1 MKNNYLDAMTICKH
15 FGFPDL
21 FITFTCNPKW
31 PEITRYVKARKL
43 KAEDRSDIICRIFKI
58 KLDSL
63 MDALT
68 KKNILGE
75 TSASMYTIE
84 FQKRGLPH
92 AHILLFMKKIKQPTT
107 EDIDNIIYAEIPNKK
122 EEPELFEIIKD
133 TMIHGPCGAAN
144 MNSPCMENGR
154 CSKSYPKSF
163 SETTIAVE
171 PPDHIVASEL
181 GDVDLTKENLEKKR
195 NELKELFDCR
205 YVSTCEGTWRVFKFP
220 IHYRSVAVE
229 KLSFH
234 LPGKQ
239 VVTFKEK
246 DKLKTVVTRK
256 LIENTMF
263 LAWFELCKIDS
274 LARTLTYAQIPNFF
288 TYDKRSKKFKRR
300 KRGFALGRINY
311 APRTQENTYFLRVLL
326 NIVRGP
332 TSYDDIKT
340 YEGVLHPSYKAACYA
355 RGLLDDD
362 QEYIDDILRRSYE
375 STASELRNVF
385 VMMLMSNT
393 LSEPETVWEPTWE
406 VLSED
411 IEHCR
416 RRNFNRPGLLLSD
429 DDKKKYPL
437 LEIEKI
443 LRRNGTSLSRFESM
457 PRLPRTS
464 SDDSNVLVLDERS
477 YCHTSLLET
486 LDRDIPKMTCEQK
499 FIYDQILSA
508 VNKGDGG
515 MFFVSGFGGTG
526 KTFLWKLL
534 SAAIR
539 SRGDIVLNVASSGI
553 ASLLLQGGRTAH
565 SRFSIA
571 LNPDEFSSCTMKHG
585 TDQSNLVK
593 ASSLIIWDEAPMM
606 SKHCFEALDRSL
618 SDIVGK
624 HDTQPFGGKVVV
636 FGGDFRQVLPVING
650 AGRAEIV
657 MTTLNS
663 SYLWDNCK
671 VLNLTKNMRLLS
683 GGLSLEDSKDLKE
696 FSEWI
701 LKVGDGKLSEPND
714 GEAEIE
720 IPTEFLITKSYDPIE
735 AISKAIYGDSA
746 TLHEKKE
753 AKFFQEREL
762 FFVQPMGM

>member
-1 MKNNYLDAMTICKH
+1 MIVLQATNNFICL
-15 FGFPDL
+15 PVL
-21 FITFTCNPKW
+21 FI
-31 PEITRYVKARKL
+31 L
-43 KAEDRSDIICRIFKI
+43 
-58 KLDSL
+58 
-63 MDALT
+63 
-68 KKNILGE
+68 IL
-75 TSASMYTIE
+75 
-84 FQKRGLPH
+84 
-92 AHILLFMKKIKQPTT
+92 
-107 EDIDNIIYAEIPNKK
+107 
-122 EEPELFEIIKD
+122 
-133 TMIHGPCGAAN
+133 
-144 MNSPCMENGR
+144 
-154 CSKSYPKSF
+154 
-163 SETTIAVE
+163 
-171 PPDHIVASEL
+171 
-181 GDVDLTKENLEKKR
+181 
-195 NELKELFDCR
+195 
-205 YVSTCEGTWRVFKFP
+205 
-220 IHYRSVAVE
+220 
-229 KLSFH
+229 
-234 LPGKQ
+234 
-239 VVTFKEK
+239 
-246 DKLKTVVTRK
+246 
-256 LIENTMF
+256 
-263 LAWFELCKIDS
+263 
-274 LARTLTYAQIPNFF
+274 
-288 TYDKRSKKFKRR
+288 
-300 KRGFALGRINY
+300 
-311 APRTQENTYFLRVLL
+311 
-326 NIVRGP
+326 
-332 TSYDDIKT
+332 
-340 YEGVLHPSYKAACYA
+340 
-355 RGLLDDD
+355 
-362 QEYIDDILRRSYE
+362 
-375 STASELRNVF
+375 
-385 VMMLMSNT
+385 
-393 LSEPETVWEPTWE
+393 
-406 VLSED
+406 
-411 IEHCR
+411 
-416 RRNFNRPGLLLSD
+416 GLLLSD
-429 DDKKKYPL
+429 DDKKKYAL

-477 YCHTSLLET
+477 YYRTSLLET

-515 MFFVSGFGGTG
+515 MFFVNGFGGTG

-565 SRFSIA
+565 SRFGIP

-585 TDQSNLVK
+585 TDQANLVK

-657 MTTLNS
+657 MATLNS

-714 GEAEIE
+714 GEAEVE
-720 IPTEFLITKSYDPIE
+720 IPTEFLITKSDDPIE

-753 AKFFQEREL
+753 AKFFQERAILCPTNEDVNIVNDYMLDKLNGKFL
-762 FFVQPMGM
+762 FFTYCFCVHYICKSNSLKIC